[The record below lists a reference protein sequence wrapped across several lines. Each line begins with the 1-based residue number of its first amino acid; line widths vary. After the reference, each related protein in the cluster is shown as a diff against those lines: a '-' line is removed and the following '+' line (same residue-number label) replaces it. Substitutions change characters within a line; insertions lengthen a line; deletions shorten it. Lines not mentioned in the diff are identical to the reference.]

1 MCLFIQ
7 GHPFM
12 ESLLENKALLYSL
25 TASAGA
31 IMMLTT
37 GVSVDFCQQFEI
49 VPMPDKVGLIWRN
62 IPKTELRLL

>member
-1 MCLFIQ
+1 
-7 GHPFM
+7 M

-37 GVSVDFCQQFEI
+37 GVSSDFCHQFEI
-49 VPMPDKVGLIWRN
+49 VPMPDKVGL
-62 IPKTELRLL
+62 KTTFNLVMHVVNMSE

>member
-1 MCLFIQ
+1 
-7 GHPFM
+7 M

-37 GVSVDFCQQFEI
+37 GISTDFCNQFEI
-49 VPMPDKVGLIWRN
+49 VPMPDKVGLIYSGVCFRD
-62 IPKTELRLL
+62 